1 MIAILWEYSVPLDQ
15 ITDFERHY
23 NSSGT
28 WVIFFRRA
36 ATYHGTAL
44 FRDADTPGRHV
55 TLDYWD
61 SFEAYQ
67 SFCTEHEAEYRR
79 IDAMCATL
87 TSSERRLGIF
97 HVL

>member
-1 MIAILWEYSVPLDQ
+1 MIAILWEYSVPREN
-15 ITDFERHY
+15 IGEFERHY
-23 NSSGT
+23 DSSGT

-36 ATYHGTAL
+36 AEYHGTAL
-44 FRDADTPGRHV
+44 LRDSDTSGRYL

-97 HVL
+97 DVL